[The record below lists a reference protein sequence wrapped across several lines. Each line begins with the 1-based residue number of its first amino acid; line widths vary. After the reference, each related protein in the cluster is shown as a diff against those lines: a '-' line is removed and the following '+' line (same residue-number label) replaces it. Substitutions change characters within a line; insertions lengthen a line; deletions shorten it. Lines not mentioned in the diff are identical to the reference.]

1 MITYPMLNCYPER
14 MYETSSW
21 LKNLSMMGQGIE
33 RVRNVVKIQAGLE
46 KLSNGTYVGSSQ
58 RAPYKVTRIKTS
70 SPRVRA

>member
-1 MITYPMLNCYPER
+1 
-14 MYETSSW
+14 
-21 LKNLSMMGQGIE
+21 MMGQGIE